1 MKKIVEKIYRW
12 LKDRGLLRPDRMRRQ
27 MKQLNYRST
36 AQLEEAIDA
45 CYIRRIRM
53 VCVVGLVTLLVSL
66 IAVWMDCADEKGL
79 VIERNGYG
87 EETGQ
92 YDLVYKGE
100 GGETEAFDVEV
111 ASVQY
116 SPEEREQAFQESFS
130 YLESNMLGDNPSM
143 LEIREKLE
151 LKKTVPW
158 EGITVSWSSD
168 NYELIDSKGIV
179 HNEEISDKQKV
190 CLELKL
196 QYEDYEECRS
206 YELWVVPRLY
216 TEEEQRL
223 RSVQRA
229 VEERLK
235 ENPYEQEVV
244 IPDRVTGGQIQETG
258 HRMPVCVILL
268 IVGGSTCGL
277 LWMRPKEVL
286 GKQVKKR
293 KQTLLR
299 EYPNLVNQLLLYIG
313 AGTTIKGAFER
324 MLRRYEQKG
333 ETTGCLYQELKYM
346 WNDMKLGCSQ
356 EQAYINM
363 GRRIGLLP
371 YMKFTTLLVQQIQ
384 KGSGGITLLLEQ
396 EEHMAFEQRKQQAR
410 KNGEEVGT
418 KLLFPM
424 ILLMIIS
431 MIIVAGPAVMNFNI

>member
-53 VCVVGLVTLLVSL
+53 VCVVGLVTLLLSL

-92 YDLVYKGE
+92 YGLVYKGE
-100 GGETEAFDVEV
+100 GGETEVFDVEV

-151 LKKTVPW
+151 LKKTVPR

-190 CLELKL
+190 
-196 QYEDYEECRS
+196 
-206 YELWVVPRLY
+206 
-216 TEEEQRL
+216 
-223 RSVQRA
+223 
-229 VEERLK
+229 
-235 ENPYEQEVV
+235 
-244 IPDRVTGGQIQETG
+244 
-258 HRMPVCVILL
+258 
-268 IVGGSTCGL
+268 
-277 LWMRPKEVL
+277 
-286 GKQVKKR
+286 
-293 KQTLLR
+293 
-299 EYPNLVNQLLLYIG
+299 
-313 AGTTIKGAFER
+313 
-324 MLRRYEQKG
+324 
-333 ETTGCLYQELKYM
+333 
-346 WNDMKLGCSQ
+346 
-356 EQAYINM
+356 
-363 GRRIGLLP
+363 
-371 YMKFTTLLVQQIQ
+371 
-384 KGSGGITLLLEQ
+384 
-396 EEHMAFEQRKQQAR
+396 
-410 KNGEEVGT
+410 
-418 KLLFPM
+418 
-424 ILLMIIS
+424 
-431 MIIVAGPAVMNFNI
+431 

>member
-1 MKKIVEKIYRW
+1 MEKMIEKIYRW
-12 LKDRGLLRPDRMRRQ
+12 LKGKGMFHPDRIRRQ
-27 MKQLNYRST
+27 MKQLNYRSAT
-36 AQLEEAIDA
+36 QLEEAIDV
-45 CYIRRIRM
+45 CYIQRIRM
-53 VCVVGLVTLLVSL
+53 VCVVGLVTLLLSL
-66 IAVWMDCADEKGL
+66 IAVWMDRADEKGL

-87 EETGQ
+87 EEAGQ

-100 GGETEAFDVEV
+100 GGKIETFDVEV

-130 YLESNMLGDNPSM
+130 YLESHMLGDNPSM

-151 LKKTVPW
+151 LKKTVPRD
-158 EGITVSWSSD
+158 GITVSWSSD
-168 NYELIDSKGIV
+168 NYELIDSKGNV
-179 HNEEISDKQKV
+179 HNEEISDKQEV

-216 TEEEQRL
+216 TEEEQQL
-223 RSVQRA
+223 RSVQNV
-229 VEERLK
+229 VEERL
-235 ENPYEQEVV
+235 EEDPYEQEVV
-244 IPDRVTGGQIQETG
+244 IPNRVTGGQIQAAG
-258 HRMPVCVILL
+258 YRMPVCVILL
-268 IVGGSTCGL
+268 IVGGGVCGL
-277 LWMRPKEVL
+277 LWIRPKEVI
-286 GKQVKKR
+286 GKQVKRR

-333 ETTGCLYQELKYM
+333 ETDNCLYQELKYM

-363 GRRIGLLP
+363 GRHIGLLP
-371 YMKFTTLLVQQIQ
+371 YMKFTTLLVQQVQ

-396 EEHMAFEQRKQQAR
+396 EEHIAFEQRKQQAR

-418 KLLFPM
+418 RLLFPM

-431 MIIVAGPAVMNFNI
+431 MIIVAGPAVMNFSI